1 MQRMNRSTHA
11 PVGAAL
17 FLFLGVAILPVSLRV
32 TGVEVSFSPR
42 FAAAMD
48 AWHEVAAVFGADYQ
62 GVPASELAVVKD
74 LDTDLNN
81 PTGSSESAPGTHFAC
96 SRQAEGDPA
105 AEVRTIGVRSIK
117 SVSAPRAGFK
127 AASRRSV
134 SSGHAAMVAAAEAIK
149 ASFEKQ
155 VPKMSAFGTFKA
167 ASWNREEL
175 LKGLDKQ
182 LINLSVEQIVEAQR
196 SRTSKN
202 MRVLFRH
209 KRAVAG
215 ASPKAA
221 ERKGFSAI
229 ASARSRECERATLT
243 GMTIPNPEHSE
254 F

>member
-1 MQRMNRSTHA
+1 MQRMTRSAHA

-32 TGVEVSFSPR
+32 TGVEVDFSPR

-81 PTGSSESAPGTHFAC
+81 PTGSSESVPGSHFAC

-117 SVSAPRAGFK
+117 SVSTRRAGFK
-127 AASRRSV
+127 APSRRSV
-134 SSGHAAMVAAAEAIK
+134 SSGQAAMVAAEAIK
-149 ASFEKQ
+149 MSLEKQ

-175 LKGLDKQ
+175 LKGLDKR
-182 LINLSVEQIVEAQR
+182 LLNLSVEQIVEVQN

-229 ASARSRECERATLT
+229 ASVRSRECERAALT
-243 GMTIPNPEHSE
+243 GMTTPNPDHTE

>member
-1 MQRMNRSTHA
+1 MQRMTRSAHA

-32 TGVEVSFSPR
+32 TGVEVNFSPR

-74 LDTDLNN
+74 LDTDLNS
-81 PTGSSESAPGTHFAC
+81 PTESSESAPVSHYAC
-96 SRQAEGDPA
+96 SRQAEVDPA
-105 AEVRTIGVRSIK
+105 VEARTIGVRSIK
-117 SVSAPRAGFK
+117 SVSTRRAGFK
-127 AASRRSV
+127 TASRRSV
-134 SSGHAAMVAAAEAIK
+134 SSGQAAMVAAEAIK
-149 ASFEKQ
+149 MSLEKQ

-175 LKGLDKQ
+175 LKGLDKR
-182 LINLSVEQIVEAQR
+182 LLNLSVEQIVEVQS

-215 ASPKAA
+215 ASPKEA

-243 GMTIPNPEHSE
+243 GMTIPTPDHSE